1 MSAAG
6 QSRIAARPQLQPL
19 YREPRGG
26 RRGASQDML
35 FSLFAGLQQ
44 INAYVFL
51 GGGIQTFVIVI
62 DSVLKR
68 KES

>member
-1 MSAAG
+1 
-6 QSRIAARPQLQPL
+6 
-19 YREPRGG
+19 
-26 RRGASQDML
+26 ML

-44 INAYVFL
+44 INACVFW
-51 GGGIQTFVIVI
+51 GGIQTFVIVI